1 MSQMTATQA
10 QDLETDSAGSGAS
23 PPVPE
28 LNTSLG
34 AGECESCPMGVPVW
48 MATFSDMAILLM
60 AFFVLL
66 LSMVQ
71 FETQNFQKL
80 SGSLRLAFGVET
92 INLEI
97 TPPSARSL
105 IIDTFSPADSASDL
119 SDAMR
124 QEAEETDGVILLRN
138 TDQFDDKY
146 DVERE
151 FVILQAVLAD
161 EIELG
166 EVEVKIEDDSLIV
179 EVNTAATAA
188 GSDQGTLDR
197 RAGVVPQI
205 IIQVSETIAQV
216 QSELIREVSVFAVSN
231 SAADDSEEK
240 ERIAEERFEQVRTSL
255 QSQEQNGRLV
265 VERVDDEIII
275 RIASQDSFRSGGAD
289 LTPQFELLLT
299 DIARSIES
307 IANRV
312 RVEGH
317 SDNQPIAF
325 SDEFRSNWDLSAARA
340 SNVATALLEQPGL
353 QNARFSIVGFA
364 DTVPVAANET
374 AEGRALNRRIEV
386 KLSDFTEE

>member
-1 MSQMTATQA
+1 
-10 QDLETDSAGSGAS
+10 
-23 PPVPE
+23 
-28 LNTSLG
+28 
-34 AGECESCPMGVPVW
+34 

-71 FETQNFQKL
+71 FEVQSFQKL

-92 INLEI
+92 INLDI
-97 TPPSARSL
+97 KPPSARSL
-105 IIDTFSPADSASDL
+105 IIDTFSPADSESDL

-138 TDQFDDKY
+138 TEKFEDKY

-151 FVILQAVLAD
+151 FAILQAVLED

-188 GSDQGTLDR
+188 GSNQGALDR

-216 QSELIREVSVFAVSN
+216 QSELIREVNVFAVSN
-231 SAADDSEEK
+231 SAADESDEI

-289 LTPQFELLLT
+289 LTPQFELLLS

-307 IANRV
+307 VANRV

-317 SDNQPIAF
+317 SDNQPIHL
-325 SDEFRSNWDLSAARA
+325 LSIGGIRTE
-340 SNVATALLEQPGL
+340 SFLLH
-353 QNARFSIVGFA
+353 
-364 DTVPVAANET
+364 
-374 AEGRALNRRIEV
+374 
-386 KLSDFTEE
+386 

>member
-1 MSQMTATQA
+1 MSELTATQVQYPDRA
-10 QDLETDSAGSGAS
+10 DGGAI

-28 LNTSLG
+28 LDETPKV
-34 AGECESCPMGVPVW
+34 GECESCQIGVPVW

-71 FETQNFQKL
+71 FEVQSFQKL

-92 INLEI
+92 INLDI
-97 TPPSARSL
+97 KPPSARSL
-105 IIDTFSPADSASDL
+105 IIDTFSPADSESDL

-138 TDQFDDKY
+138 TEKFEDKY

-151 FVILQAVLAD
+151 FAILQAVLED

-188 GSDQGTLDR
+188 GSNQGALDR

-216 QSELIREVSVFAVSN
+216 QSELIREVNVFAVSN
-231 SAADDSEEK
+231 SAADESDEI

-289 LTPQFELLLT
+289 LTPQFELLLS

-307 IANRV
+307 VANRV

-340 SNVATALLEQPGL
+340 SNVATALLEQPAL

-374 AEGRALNRRIEV
+374 AEGRALNRRIEI
-386 KLSDFTEE
+386 KLSDFIEEQ